1 MEHPQT
7 NVGAFTAPF
16 YRGLTDEQ
24 CRLIH
29 CASLKILER
38 TGVMLYYQPAIDLLK
53 KAGCLVEENR
63 VRIPAHLVEWA
74 LRTAPSRIM
83 LYDRSGKPVIP
94 LGDRISTYGTGS
106 DCLNILD
113 HRTGERR
120 AALLQDVVEGVR
132 VADAM
137 PHIDFIMSM
146 FLPSDV
152 PVAADVRQME
162 VMLTYSA
169 KPICFVTYEWE
180 GTAEIIEMLEVA
192 VGGAERLRINPTA
205 ILYINPTSGFRH
217 NEEAL
222 RKLMYVAEGHLP
234 CVYWPEVGRGLTCP
248 ITFAGGMACSNAG
261 HLAGLVIA
269 QLVSEGAPVTL
280 CAAVPFSMDMR
291 TMVVPYTDPDCKAFG
306 LEMSHYYN
314 LPAFNWGGMS
324 DSKLLDEQAIMEA
337 TLSLFAATLNG
348 GNLIHDVG
356 YMESG
361 LMGSLELVVICD
373 EIISWIKA
381 SVQGLEISEDTL
393 ALDLIHQHA
402 LSGDFLGTKHT
413 LDHVR
418 EGWEPRLVDRQNY
431 DQWVQKGA
439 TSMGDR
445 AKAKIDKIL
454 SAEPERVLPLEIEQ
468 KIKEIAQGA
477 IAAQTEKGS
486 N

>member
-1 MEHPQT
+1 MDHPQT
-7 NVGAFTAPF
+7 NVSACAAPF

-29 CASLKILER
+29 CASLETLER
-38 TGVMLYYQPAIDLLK
+38 TGVMLYYQPAIDLLE
-53 KAGCLVEENR
+53 KAGCLVQDNH
-63 VRIPAHLVEWA
+63 VRIPSHLVEWA

-83 LYDRSGKPVIP
+83 LYNRNGEPVVP

-106 DCLNILD
+106 DCLHVLD

-120 AALLQDVVEGVR
+120 TAVLQDIVDGIR

-137 PHIDFIMSM
+137 PHVDFIMSM

-152 PVAADVRQME
+152 PVAAEVRQVE

-180 GTAEIIEMLEVA
+180 GTPEIIEMIEAA

-205 ILYINPTSGFRH
+205 ILYLNPTSGFRH
-217 NEEAL
+217 NEAAL
-222 RKLMYVAEGHLP
+222 RKLMYVAERHLP

-280 CAAVPFSMDMR
+280 CTAVPFSIDMR
-291 TMVVPYTDPDCKAFG
+291 TMVVPYVDPDCKGFG

-361 LMGSLELVVICD
+361 LTGSLELVVICD
-373 EIISWIKA
+373 EIISWLKA
-381 SVQGLEISEDTL
+381 FMQGLEISEETL

-402 LSGDFLGTKHT
+402 LSGDFLGTQHT
-413 LDHVR
+413 LRHVR
-418 EGWEPRLVDRQNY
+418 EGWGPRLVDRQNY
-431 DQWVQKGA
+431 DKWLEGGG
-439 TSMGDR
+439 TSMRARAR
-445 AKAKIDKIL
+445 AKVDDIL
-454 SAEPERVLPLEIEQ
+454 NSEPQRILPSEVE
-468 KIKEIAQGA
+468 KRIKA
-477 IAAQTEKGS
+477 IADNAVADQGG
-486 N
+486 